1 MSPEGTPI
9 QINTAALQSAVAQNT
24 TGILGKQYKRQFIF
38 SRIVNIMIYKLY
50 SLNTMNIT

>member
-1 MSPEGTPI
+1 MSPEGKPI

-38 SRIVNIMIYKLY
+38 SRIVNKNENLQIL
-50 SLNTMNIT
+50 S